1 SEHVEA
7 AHALEPREHVTD
19 RVVADVA
26 HVDAARRV
34 REHLEAVELRTA
46 GILDGAEL
54 FALVPDPLPL
64 HLDLTER
71 IAVGRHRTEF
81 WQGCGEKPRVTAGR
95 RAAQCVPGG
104 ATGAWLRAGWLPDI
118 GMGGLEGPPIP
129 PACYRSAT
137 ASSRRG

>member
-1 SEHVEA
+1 MHAVFDGSVLGGQAEGVPAHRMEHVEA
-7 AHALEPREHVTD
+7 AHPLEPRQEVADGVH
-19 RVVADVA
+19 ADVA

-81 WQGCGEKPRVTAGR
+81 
-95 RAAQCVPGG
+95 
-104 ATGAWLRAGWLPDI
+104 
-118 GMGGLEGPPIP
+118 
-129 PACYRSAT
+129 
-137 ASSRRG
+137 